1 MGEVRKPYC
10 SKVEADEP
18 MSGWPLSKG
27 EIEDYGQVNLTPCVS
42 LLENDVF
49 SWLALDSAATR
60 ASKSTFFTRSRER
73 RCL

>member
-27 EIEDYGQVNLTPCVS
+27 EIEDYGQVNQTPCVS
-42 LLENDVF
+42 LLENIVF
-49 SWLALDSAATR
+49 SWLALLSATR
-60 ASKSTFFTRSRER
+60 STRSFLFSLR
-73 RCL
+73 